1 MSALNQ
7 LYCGKD
13 KVADPKDCIMQE
25 SRKENFFAK
34 DLEEAKQHLLDL
46 NTTSNHYCIIESDHP
61 YKSASISNYKYDKT
75 QNAFVSY
82 FFNCCLLSYF
92 RIEFP
97 PCVQWFTVEFDNQCG
112 TAQPED
118 YLVVSIPTKPS
129 SNLTANWDS
138 GKQSM
143 FSDGSKGL
151 FESYHSDK
159 FSICKNA
166 CITSYT
172 SLKDSENFKTV
183 NPNEPE
189 DDRFIVKVYN
199 T

>member
-13 KVADPKDCIMQE
+13 KAIDPKDCIMQE

-61 YKSASISNYKYDKT
+61 YKSASISNYKYT
-75 QNAFVSY
+75 SAPELLRFVFIHLY
-82 FFNCCLLSYF
+82 HLLF
-92 RIEFP
+92 RVEFP
-97 PCVQWFTVEFDNQCG
+97 PCVQWFTVEFDQQCG
-112 TAQPED
+112 TAQSED

-129 SNLTANWDS
+129 SNLSGNWDS

-143 FSDGSKGL
+143 FSDGSRGL

-159 FSICKNA
+159 FSVCKNA

-172 SLKDSENFKTV
+172 SVKDSDNLKNV
-183 NPNEPE
+183 NIQELE